1 MIGLDTNVLVRYLA
15 QDDPVQSPRATELFE
30 RKLTEARPGFVSLI
44 ALAETI
50 WVLSRTYKADSLL
63 VADGLL
69 VLYRSGRIIFQEEEA
84 ALTGLIALREGS
96 MDFADAMIS
105 ALNTHHGCKTTLT
118 FDKRVARHEGFV
130 LLV

>member
-15 QDDPVQSPRATELFE
+15 QDDPIQSPRATELFE

-44 ALAETI
+44 TLAETI

-105 ALNTHHGCKTTLT
+105 ALNTRHGCKTTLT
-118 FDKRVARHEGFV
+118 FDKRAARHEGFV